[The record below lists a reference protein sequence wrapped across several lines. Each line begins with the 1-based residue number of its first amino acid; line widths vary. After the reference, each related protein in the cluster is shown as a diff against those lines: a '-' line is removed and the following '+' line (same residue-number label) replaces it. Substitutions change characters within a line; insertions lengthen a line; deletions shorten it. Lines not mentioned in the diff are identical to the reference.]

1 MEIFDFNNPL
11 YEFLAGPV
19 VAVLVILAVLTMR
32 SISQRDRAMTF
43 GRANADA
50 ETRRRTYEQRWRNGG
65 MRSA

>member
-43 GRANADA
+43 GKAGADA
-50 ETRRRTYEQRWRNGG
+50 EIRRLAYERQWRNGG
-65 MRSA
+65 MPSA

>member
-1 MEIFDFNNPL
+1 MEIFDFSNPL
-11 YEFLAGPV
+11 YDALAAPV
-19 VAVLVILAVLTMR
+19 MAVLVILAVLTMR